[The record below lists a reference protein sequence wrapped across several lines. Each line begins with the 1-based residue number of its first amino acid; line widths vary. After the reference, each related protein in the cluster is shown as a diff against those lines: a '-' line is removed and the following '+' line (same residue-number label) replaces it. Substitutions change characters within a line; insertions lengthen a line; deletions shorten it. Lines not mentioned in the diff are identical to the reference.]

1 MDVRKRRLLKL
12 GLTAGAVS
20 AVSGLAGSGAFAVT
34 AETGQENA
42 KRTALEQAVEAAHA
56 IERLHG
62 LIVAQEGQPLAER
75 AFRGPAL
82 EQTVNVK
89 SVAKTVIAALV
100 GAAIQR
106 GVLAGPDQ
114 SIVPLLGDLV
124 PDDADPH
131 LEQVTIDHLLSMRA
145 GLQRTSGEHYGRW
158 VTSPNWVRH
167 VLTRPF
173 EGAPGGDM
181 RYSTGNSHLLS
192 AILTRA
198 SGRSTL
204 ELARAWLGEPLDIAI
219 PAWQQDPQGIYF
231 GGNNMALSPWAM
243 LQLGE
248 LYRLGGR
255 LDGERVF
262 AGSWVDTSWQRRG
275 RSRWTGDRY
284 GYGWFIRPMQGRE
297 VYYAWGYGG
306 QMIYVCPDLAMT
318 VVITSDV
325 TRASG
330 ASGYVRQLHDLVERA
345 FLPALT
351 S

>member
-1 MDVRKRRLLKL
+1 MRMDASRRHLLKL
-12 GLTAGAVS
+12 GLAAGALSILPAGPRQHVRAQSTGLGS
-20 AVSGLAGSGAFAVT
+20 AI
-34 AETGQENA
+34 
-42 KRTALEQAVEAAHA
+42 QAARDF
-56 IERLHG
+56 ERLHG
-62 LIVAQEGQPLAER
+62 LIVAQEGRPLVEQ

-82 EQTVNVK
+82 ERTVNVK

-106 GVLAGPDQ
+106 GVLAGPEQ
-114 SIVPLLGDLV
+114 SIVPLLGELV
-124 PDDADPH
+124 PDEADPR
-131 LEQVTIDHLLSMRA
+131 LEQVTIGHLLSMRA
-145 GLQRTSGEHYGRW
+145 GLQRTSGQHYGRW

-167 VLTRPF
+167 ALTRPF
-173 EGAPGGDM
+173 EGEPGGEM

-204 ELARAWLGEPLDIAI
+204 ELARSWLGQPLDIAI

-231 GGNNMALSPWAM
+231 GGNNMALSPRAM

-262 AGSWVDTSWQRRG
+262 AESWVETSWQRRG

-306 QMIYVCPDLAMT
+306 QMIYVCPELALT

-325 TRASG
+325 TRVSG
-330 ASGYVRQLHDLVERA
+330 ASGYVRQLHGLVERE